1 MSNTNENDSR
11 KRVLIF
17 GGTGSL
23 GHRLTDRYITT
34 HDVCIYSR
42 DETKQWL
49 MKKEYSKYSKN
60 LSFILGCV
68 RNKKQV
74 ETAIFRFKPNIVIIA
89 SALKHID
96 QCEENINECVLT
108 NITGVQNI
116 IDIAYEHSQ
125 KVNVPFLETVV
136 MISTDKSC
144 SPVNVY
150 GMCKAIA
157 ERMTIEKSQ
166 FVTKPKFVNVRYGN
180 VLNSRGSVLP
190 LFNKIGQDDKF
201 THFTVTDERM
211 TRFFMTLDESVD
223 LIQKAIIR
231 GESGDTFIPK
241 MKSYTILDIANIYA
255 KSYRKPIRFTGLRPG
270 EKLHECLINHIESAR
285 TIDLED
291 VYIIRPCYREN
302 EIENG
307 LDIEEYTSN
316 FKISPA
322 SELMKYMVLNTVT
335 TS

>member
-1 MSNTNENDSR
+1 MSKEQR

-23 GHRLTDRYITT
+23 GHKLTDRYLPT

-49 MKKEYSKYSKN
+49 MKKEYN
-60 LSFILGCV
+60 DTRINFVLGCV
-68 RNKKQV
+68 RNKQQV
-74 ETAIFRFKPNIVIIA
+74 ENAIFRFKPNIVIIA

-116 IDIAYEHSQ
+116 IDISYEHSQ

-136 MISTDKSC
+136 MVSTDKSC

-150 GMCKAIA
+150 GMSKAIA

-166 FVTKPKFVNVRYGN
+166 FVDKPKFVNVRYGN

-190 LFNKIGQDDKF
+190 LFNKTGQNPKYK
-201 THFTVTDERM
+201 HFTVTDERM
-211 TRFFMTLDESVD
+211 TRFFMTLDDSVD
-223 LIQKAIIR
+223 LIQKAISH

-241 MKSYTILDIANIYA
+241 MKGYSILEIATIYSKAYK
-255 KSYRKPIRFTGLRPG
+255 KSIKFVGLRPG
-270 EKLHECLINHIESAR
+270 EKLHECLINHIEIAR
-285 TIDLED
+285 TIDLGN
-291 VYIIRPCYREN
+291 VYVIRPCYREH
-302 EIENG
+302 EIETCINM
-307 LDIEEYTSN
+307 EEYTSD
-316 FKISPA
+316 ICLESA
-322 SELMKYMVLNTVT
+322 SNLEKYMELLD
-335 TS
+335 TSVDGESSQ